1 MSDKTTNPTDEG
13 GPIATYSR
21 AEAIADGVLVA
32 VPEEAQRQAGLGWPT
47 ALSEMVHAR
56 CVTWNGDQEMETSR
70 LHTLLQRANSAVRSS
85 MGQGRTH
92 PNVAFTFIFEE
103 VDNPGTGRETQLVAI
118 RGIGD
123 DRERV
128 MTVVFLHED

>member
-1 MSDKTTNPTDEG
+1 MSDKTTDPMDEG
-13 GPIATYSR
+13 SPIATYSR

-47 ALSEMVHAR
+47 ALSEMVHTR
-56 CVTWNGDQEMETSR
+56 CVTWNGDQEVEASR
-70 LHTLLQRANSAVRSS
+70 LRALLRSANSAVRSA
-85 MGQGRTH
+85 MGQGRTYPH
-92 PNVAFTFIFEE
+92 VAFTFVFEE
-103 VDNPGTGRETQLVAI
+103 VDSPGTGRETQLVAV

-128 MTVVFLHED
+128 MTVVFLRED